1 MQDSKH
7 AYARRYQEVD
17 NHSPSVVL
25 PFGISFLFHLVIIG
39 VLIFMP
45 EFGSRYRYQSGV
57 VNVSLVS
64 LPAPGPASAG
74 PPASV
79 VTSKPVEEKPPEK
92 PAVKAPEPKPVVKV
106 PEPKPAPVVKKTPE
120 TVSLAPKPK
129 KPKESLKE
137 KTIDTQKLID
147 SAIERIEEKVEKTET
162 DSVAAAI
169 DKLKRKVAEGEPQS
183 PEGSGGASGR
193 AGSGPAG
200 PAGGLGNG
208 GARVQESILIYQ
220 AEIQYQIQK
229 NWAFSQQLAGDNTQ
243 QEAILAIKVLR
254 NGEIEDIWFDKKS
267 GNTYLDDSAYKAIV
281 KSNPLPALPSDYVQ
295 PSYTIG
301 LRFGPKGLKSE

>member
-1 MQDSKH
+1 MQEIKD
-7 AYARRYQEVD
+7 AYTRRYQEVG
-17 NHSPSVVL
+17 NHSPSIVL

-45 EFGSRYRYQSGV
+45 QFGSRFKYRPGV

-64 LPAPGPASAG
+64 LPAAGPASAG

-79 VTSKPVEEKPPEK
+79 VTSKPVEQKPPE
-92 PAVKAPEPKPVVKV
+92 KPVVKV
-106 PEPKPAPVVKKTPE
+106 PEPKPAPVVKKPPE

-129 KPKESLKE
+129 KAKESLKQ
-137 KTIDTQKLID
+137 KTIDPKKMID
-147 SAIERIEEKVEKTET
+147 SAIERIEKKVDKTET
-162 DSVAAAI
+162 DSVTAAI
-169 DKLKRKVAEGEPQS
+169 DQLKRKVAAAESQSGEGL
-183 PEGSGGASGR
+183 EGTSGK
-193 AGSGPAG
+193 AGTGPVG
-200 PAGGLGNG
+200 PAGGSGVG

-243 QEAILAIKVLR
+243 LEAILAIKVLR

-267 GNTYLDDSAYKAIV
+267 GNTYLDESAYKAVV
-281 KSNPLPALPSDYVQ
+281 KSNPLPPLPSDYMH
-295 PSYTIG
+295 PNYKIG
-301 LRFGPKGLKSE
+301 LRFGPRGLKND

>member
-7 AYARRYQEVD
+7 AYARRYQEVN

-45 EFGSRYRYQSGV
+45 EFGSRYRYRPGV

-64 LPAPGPASAG
+64 LAAPGPASAG

-92 PAVKAPEPKPVVKV
+92 PAVKI
-106 PEPKPAPVVKKTPE
+106 PEPKPAPVVKKPPE
-120 TVSLAPKPK
+120 AVSLAPKPK
-129 KPKESLKE
+129 KAKESLKE
-137 KTIDTQKLID
+137 KTIDPQKVID

-169 DKLKRKVAEGEPQS
+169 DQLKRKVAAGESQV
-183 PEGSGGASGR
+183 PEGPAGTSGK
-193 AGSGPAG
+193 AGGGPVG
-200 PAGGLGNG
+200 PAGGFGNG
-208 GARVQESILIYQ
+208 RARVQESILIYQ

-281 KSNPLPALPSDYVQ
+281 KSNPLPALPNDYMQ
-295 PSYTIG
+295 PFYEIG

>member
-1 MQDSKH
+1 MQDIKH
-7 AYARRYQEVD
+7 AYTRRYQEVG
-17 NHSPSVVL
+17 NHSPSIVF

-45 EFGSRYRYQSGV
+45 QFGSRFRYRPGV

-79 VTSKPVEEKPPEK
+79 VNSKPVEQKPPEK
-92 PAVKAPEPKPVVKV
+92 PTVKV
-106 PEPKPAPVVKKTPE
+106 PEPKPAPVVKKPPE
-120 TVSLAPKPK
+120 AVSLAPKPK
-129 KPKESLKE
+129 KAKESLKQ
-137 KTIDTQKLID
+137 KTVDPKKMID
-147 SAIERIEEKVEKTET
+147 SAIERIEKKVEKTET
-162 DSVAAAI
+162 DSVTSAI
-169 DKLKRKVAEGEPQS
+169 DQLKRKVSAAES
-183 PEGSGGASGR
+183 R
-193 AGSGPAG
+193 AGEGVGGTSGQAGTGPVG
-200 PAGGLGNG
+200 PAGGSGVG

-243 QEAILAIKVLR
+243 LEAILGIKVLR

-267 GNTYLDDSAYKAIV
+267 GNTYLDESAYKAVV
-281 KSNPLPALPSDYVQ
+281 KSNPLPALPNDYMH
-295 PSYTIG
+295 PFYKIG
-301 LRFGPKGLKSE
+301 LRFGPKGLKNE

>member
-1 MQDSKH
+1 MQDIKD
-7 AYARRYQEVD
+7 AYTRRYREVG
-17 NHSPSVVL
+17 NHSPSIVL

-45 EFGSRYRYQSGV
+45 QFGSRFKYRPGV

-79 VTSKPVEEKPPEK
+79 VTSKPVEQKPPE
-92 PAVKAPEPKPVVKV
+92 KPVVKV
-106 PEPKPAPVVKKTPE
+106 PEPKPAPVVKKPPE
-120 TVSLAPKPK
+120 AVSLAPKPK
-129 KPKESLKE
+129 KAKESLKQ
-137 KTIDTQKLID
+137 KTIDPKKMID
-147 SAIERIEEKVEKTET
+147 SAIERIEKKVDKTET
-162 DSVAAAI
+162 DTVTAAI
-169 DKLKRKVAEGEPQS
+169 DQLKRKVAAAESQTGEGL
-183 PEGSGGASGR
+183 EGTSGK
-193 AGSGPAG
+193 AGTGPVG
-200 PAGGLGNG
+200 PAGGSGVG

-243 QEAILAIKVLR
+243 LEAILAIKVLR

-267 GNTYLDDSAYKAIV
+267 GNTYLDESAYKAVV
-281 KSNPLPALPSDYVQ
+281 KSNPLPPLPNDFMHPIYK
-295 PSYTIG
+295 IG
-301 LRFGPKGLKSE
+301 LRFGPRGLKND